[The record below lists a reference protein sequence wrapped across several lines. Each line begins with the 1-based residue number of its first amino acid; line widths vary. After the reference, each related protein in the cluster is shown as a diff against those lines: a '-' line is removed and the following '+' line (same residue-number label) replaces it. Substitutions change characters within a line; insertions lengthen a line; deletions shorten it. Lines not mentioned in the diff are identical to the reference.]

1 MDLSNFITY
10 DKKESLLLS
19 IAKSNQEIVENT
31 HSKPQ
36 ETLEFKMTKQ
46 KESFSFDVPLI
57 LNEKWMMGV
66 TSLEVYNTVY
76 NITEKNNKLQII
88 LNDQQLRELKL
99 DSGLILFVED
109 LYVTYFGKPYTLSEY
124 NEFVEKANK
133 LITNSYSKKNKLT
146 RIDFDYLTKIVKSLN
161 EIYNNRLNQETINQ
175 EKLKQERSLAKLN
188 RERII
193 KEYKDHLK
201 QVKINWEEIKWEEII
216 LEDAKATATANA
228 ASQTTQENH
237 EDDEDDE
244 DGEVNRVS
252 SQVNQTNQINQ
263 INLPPFDIVENDFF
277 EIYLTP
283 GVYELVDINNAIK
296 QKINESDY
304 DFKFDLI
311 PDTISMKSVL
321 TTSNNIQ
328 FNSKL
333 NTVLGFT
340 HTVYPPGTHT
350 SEKPVMITTTD
361 KVHLKCD
368 CVDGSIVNGIREQI
382 LFSFNLSA
390 PPGYKIIKE
399 PTTVLYKSINK
410 TRLDTIQ
417 FFLEDS
423 NHNPVDFNGETL
435 TFTIQIIKI

>member
-1 MDLSNFITY
+1 MDLSSFVTY

-46 KESFSFDVPLI
+46 KESFSFDVPL
-57 LNEKWMMGV
+57 LLPEKWMMGV

-88 LNDQQLRELKL
+88 LNDQQLKELKL

-146 RIDFDYLTKIVKSLN
+146 RMDFDYLTKIVKSLN
-161 EIYNNRLNQETINQ
+161 ELYNNRLNQETINQ
-175 EKLKQERSLAKLN
+175 EKLKQEQSLAKLN

-201 QVKINWEEIKWEEII
+201 QAKINWKEIKWEEII
-216 LEDAKATATANA
+216 LEDEASHTAPHEVN
-228 ASQTTQENH
+228 QTTQGNH

-244 DGEVNRVS
+244 
-252 SQVNQTNQINQ
+252 VNQINQANQINQ

-423 NHNPVDFNGETL
+423 NHDSVDFNGETL

>member
-1 MDLSNFITY
+1 MDLSTFVTY

-46 KESFSFDVPLI
+46 KESFSFDVPL
-57 LNEKWMMGV
+57 LLPEKWMMGV

-88 LNDQQLRELKL
+88 LNDQQLKELKL

-109 LYVTYFGKPYTLSEY
+109 LYVTYFGKPYTLSEN
-124 NEFVEKANK
+124 NEVVEKANK

-175 EKLKQERSLAKLN
+175 EKLNQEKLN

-193 KEYKDHLK
+193 KAYKDHLK

-216 LEDAKATATANA
+216 LEDAKATATTNT

-237 EDDEDDE
+237 EDDKDDEDDE
-244 DGEVNRVS
+244 VN
-252 SQVNQTNQINQ
+252 QVNQANQINQ

-321 TTSNNIQ
+321 TTSNKIQ

-423 NHNPVDFNGETL
+423 NHDSVDFNGETL